1 MATRRGITVRL
12 ICVETNVNG
21 SFVTSIVIVLLLCTF
36 GLYLVAFIAMVLLA
50 VYFTQVHIEN

>member
-21 SFVTSIVIVLLLCTF
+21 SFVTSVIVLMLCTF